1 MIRIDENISRL
12 DAALAALPF
21 NAAAAEALLRA
32 HPQSPAVLHDAAVR
46 FILERCLAQSE
57 ALNGDDAPPE
67 ALHCAQLPQVLAL
80 LLLYG
85 MPPDR
90 TVWCEGQEM
99 VSGPGEECLLT
110 LLRPIEWGSV
120 AAECARL
127 LLENGASPR
136 LMLVHRGHPFGELLG
151 LIDEM
156 VCVYDA
162 HPDSYVRQLMVMLGF
177 GASQVLRMEPGVP
190 AERLRQFETV
200 DWSAEV
206 TQPGGE
212 WDAPEM
218 TLRFTDRETGAL
230 LGVF

>member
-1 MIRIDENISRL
+1 MNDAIRRLDEVMSRL
-12 DAALAALPF
+12 PIDPAALETVLTAQALPP
-21 NAAAAEALLRA
+21 EA
-32 HPQSPAVLHDAAVR
+32 LHDAAVR
-46 FILERCLAQSE
+46 FILERCLAQPE
-57 ALNGDDAPPE
+57 ALNGEDAPPDT
-67 ALHCAQLPQVLAL
+67 LHCAALPQVLAML
-80 LLLYG
+80 LRHG

-99 VSGPGEECLLT
+99 VSDPGEECLLT

-136 LMLVHRGHPFGELLG
+136 LMLAHRGHPFGELLG

-156 VCVYDA
+156 VCKYDA
-162 HPDSYVRQLMVMLGF
+162 HPDSYVRQLMVLLGF

-190 AERLRQFETV
+190 AERLRRFETV